1 MRIRSI
7 AIVTGAALVTLLA
20 MPAALLGGAMLA
32 QSYAPDSFR
41 FAVHAATGVTEDG
54 LEAPEVETAWMAVR
68 NTMDL
73 NPVKTAFAEEVE
85 SQAPE
90 TYAAR

>member
-7 AIVTGAALVTLLA
+7 AIVTGAALVTLFA

-32 QSYAPDSFR
+32 QSYAPDTLR
-41 FAVHAATGVTEDG
+41 FAVHAATGVTEVG
-54 LEAPEVETAWMAVR
+54 LEAPEVQTAWTSVR

-73 NPVKTAFAEEVE
+73 NVVKTAIADEIGLP
-85 SQAPE
+85 SSE
-90 TYAAR
+90 TQPAR